1 MQCKKYLFL
10 LLLLGAGIHLGFA
23 QGAAVTRGAKLS
35 ARSAR
40 QAAALPKKVG
50 RAALSNPEHRDWL
63 RQTERL
69 SQLLDRKIHQQ
80 VIKTKGHLA
89 GGLYPNTAGGWKKLA
104 TNIPGFEPNWPAA
117 LEAYAQRHNGA
128 DFFDDIQAQISALY
142 PNARFSAAF
151 VASFDEVLLLERAVR
166 MPSVPLKEALENGLD
181 KLSALNMPGYAAVMV
196 DNGSH
201 KLRDIL
207 ILDIKKERVISLH
220 QSQGRALARLAAKR
234 RQAWREKHPQLAAR
248 LDKQGFAL
256 DAKRV
261 MITKDGITW
270 APLPH
275 GEIRRN
281 LVYAWEWGWYAQFK
295 HGSWQV
301 EGFAEKK
308 GDPLQLQV
316 PALKVVF

>member
-1 MQCKKYLFL
+1 MKIAYVTDSVCVRSIDEMAKDQIFSLPLQIAVDNKNFFDIEQVSIGDVIKALKEDRELSSSLPALGLIDSLFKKLKEEGFEKVIAVPICKGLSGTMNALYMTGDEYDLPVSCIDTYVTAVVEEYLIKYL
-10 LLLLGAGIHLGFA
+10 
-23 QGAAVTRGAKLS
+23 
-35 ARSAR
+35 
-40 QAAALPKKVG
+40 
-50 RAALSNPEHRDWL
+50 
-63 RQTERL
+63 
-69 SQLLDRKIHQQ
+69 
-80 VIKTKGHLA
+80 KTAISDKGL
-89 GGLYPNTAGGWKKLA
+89 N
-104 TNIPGFEPNWPAA
+104 E
-117 LEAYAQRHNGA
+117 
-128 DFFDDIQAQISALY
+128 
-142 PNARFSAAF
+142 
-151 VASFDEVLLLERAVR
+151 
-166 MPSVPLKEALENGLD
+166 KEALENGLD

-281 LVYAWEWGWYAQFK
+281 LVYAWEWGWYAKFK

-308 GDPLQLQV
+308 GEPLQPQV